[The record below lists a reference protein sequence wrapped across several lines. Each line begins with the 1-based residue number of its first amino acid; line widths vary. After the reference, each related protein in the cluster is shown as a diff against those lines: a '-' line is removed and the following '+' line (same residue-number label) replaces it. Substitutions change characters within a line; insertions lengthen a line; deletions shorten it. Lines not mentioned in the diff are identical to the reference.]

1 MLTKSIF
8 FNRYEKTIKCSVSYF
23 LKHNLD
29 AFYLATN
36 APGRSTFNRVER
48 RMAPLSHDLAGVVL
62 PHDTF
67 GSHNNKNETVDKE
80 LEMKNFAKAGEVLA
94 EIWSKTV
101 IDNYPAV
108 AEYINPSDEVFIT
121 AKDQEWMAKHVRES
135 AATLPAAVQ
144 EEVPFFFSYLMGSY
158 HLLYLLHKAEI
169 ALNMEKLKKQV
180 NFFLYL
186 QISRLV
192 RAYCH
197 HAPSPSIPKGFRTTL
212 PARNCRMS
220 FPNAFVQN
228 VDATL
233 PQ

>member
-1 MLTKSIF
+1 
-8 FNRYEKTIKCSVSYF
+8 
-23 LKHNLD
+23 
-29 AFYLATN
+29 
-36 APGRSTFNRVER
+36 
-48 RMAPLSHDLAGVVL
+48 
-62 PHDTF
+62 
-67 GSHNNKNETVDKE
+67 
-80 LEMKNFAKAGEVLA
+80 MKNFAKAGEVLA

-101 IDNYPAV
+101 IDNYPTV

-135 AATLPAAVQ
+135 QYLLQIVKCSNTSCCGTRSSL
-144 EEVPFFFSYLMGSY
+144 FSYLMGSY
-158 HLLYLLHKAEI
+158 HLLYLLHKAEM

-186 QISRLV
+186 QILRLV
-192 RAYCH
+192 RAYCR

-220 FPNAFVQN
+220 FPNAFIQN
-228 VDATL
+228 VYATL

>member
-1 MLTKSIF
+1 MTRLLLIKSIF

-36 APGRSTFNRVER
+36 APGPAGRSAFNRVER

-67 GSHNNKNETVDKE
+67 GSHLNNKNETVDKE

-101 IDNYPAV
+101 INNYPTV

-121 AKDQEWMAKHVRES
+121 QKIRNGWQSMSVKVS
-135 AATLPAAVQ
+135 IC
-144 EEVPFFFSYLMGSY
+144 Y
-158 HLLYLLHKAEI
+158 
-169 ALNMEKLKKQV
+169 KL
-180 NFFLYL
+180 
-186 QISRLV
+186 
-192 RAYCH
+192 
-197 HAPSPSIPKGFRTTL
+197 
-212 PARNCRMS
+212 
-220 FPNAFVQN
+220 
-228 VDATL
+228 
-233 PQ
+233 